1 MWKNGNSQVNTTNL
15 NSQFMAGLV
24 MGLACLGVLYFL
36 LESNLATS
44 TIEPG
49 SDFENF
55 ELNETTLDMIQ
66 TNTTES
72 LHDIYY
78 QIKVGNTIRPIM
90 ISSYENLVSNINYDS
105 EEKSIVLVIS
115 SLNAKADNLVIDIP
129 RIILDSK
136 ANGIDKNFTVMVDDQ
151 PARFLELSNSN
162 EEKRISNSI
171 TNNTSATQLS
181 NNTESRK
188 LIVEFEPNTKIIK
201 ISGTD
206 TSNSVGKNNSTLED
220 NSRFFIPILADNNI
234 ENLSLQLNGGTL
246 MYVQL
251 TTNSKDNKTLFLS
264 ISPYNNNGRLVI
276 DIPRIILDSKANGID
291 KNFTV
296 MVDDQPA
303 RFLELSNSNEEKRI
317 SNSITNNTSATQLS
331 NNTESRKLIVEF
343 EPNTKIIK
351 ISGTDTSNSNNQSK
365 TENKKSNLIM
375 EGDKG
380 SIDTIFP
387 IVLAIA
393 ISGSVLLY
401 FFYRKN
407 KLPLFKK
414 LQRQNR

>member
-1 MWKNGNSQVNTTNL
+1 
-15 NSQFMAGLV
+15 
-24 MGLACLGVLYFL
+24 MGLTCLGVLYFL
-36 LESNLATS
+36 LESNLAAS

-171 TNNTSATQLS
+171 TNSTSATQLS
-181 NNTESRK
+181 NNTDSRK

-206 TSNSVGKNNSTLED
+206 TNNSVGKNNSTLED
-220 NSRFFIPILADNNI
+220 NSRFFIPILANNNI

-317 SNSITNNTSATQLS
+317 SNSITNSTSATQLS
-331 NNTESRKLIVEF
+331 NNTDSRKLIVEF

-351 ISGTDTSNSNNQSK
+351 ISGTDTNNSNNQSK
-365 TENKKSNLIM
+365 TENKKSNLIV

-387 IVLAIA
+387 IVFAIA

-401 FFYRKN
+401 YFYRKN
-407 KLPLFKK
+407 KLPRFKK

>member
-1 MWKNGNSQVNTTNL
+1 MT
-15 NSQFMAGLV
+15 GLV

-36 LESNLATS
+36 LESNLAAS

-171 TNNTSATQLS
+171 TNSTSATQLS
-181 NNTESRK
+181 NNTDSRK

-206 TSNSVGKNNSTLED
+206 TT
-220 NSRFFIPILADNNI
+220 
-234 ENLSLQLNGGTL
+234 
-246 MYVQL
+246 
-251 TTNSKDNKTLFLS
+251 
-264 ISPYNNNGRLVI
+264 
-276 DIPRIILDSKANGID
+276 
-291 KNFTV
+291 
-296 MVDDQPA
+296 
-303 RFLELSNSNEEKRI
+303 
-317 SNSITNNTSATQLS
+317 
-331 NNTESRKLIVEF
+331 
-343 EPNTKIIK
+343 
-351 ISGTDTSNSNNQSK
+351 NSNNQSK
-365 TENKKSNLIM
+365 TENKKSNLIV

-380 SIDTIFP
+380 SIDTVFP
-387 IVLAIA
+387 IVFAIA

-401 FFYRKN
+401 YFYRKN
-407 KLPLFKK
+407 KLPRFKK